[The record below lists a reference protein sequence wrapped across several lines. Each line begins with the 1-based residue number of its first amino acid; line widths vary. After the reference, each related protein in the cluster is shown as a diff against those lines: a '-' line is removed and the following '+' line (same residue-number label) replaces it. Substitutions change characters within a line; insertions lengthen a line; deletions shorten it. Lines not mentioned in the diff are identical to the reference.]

1 MADFFIFAK
10 LYFIGISSFTTIEKS
25 TLAQLCCLLPSGSK
39 VLSSPNFPKKKNQR
53 KSLLPVKAL
62 PACLTRI
69 HMSKHSRKYSITFQ
83 SLYEHFDIK
92 NCKGNNAV
100 YIRNHMIWNSYNFQ
114 KHMSKLKKS
123 TEILC
128 CRLHHKSHVLKF
140 K

>member
-1 MADFFIFAK
+1 MNDKKKYPFQMADFFIFAK

-92 NCKGNNAV
+92 NCKGNNAQMADWAECS
-100 YIRNHMIWNSYNFQ
+100 ILMTHKFFF
-114 KHMSKLKKS
+114 
-123 TEILC
+123 EIS
-128 CRLHHKSHVLKF
+128 RLVIKIVWIF
-140 K
+140 

>member
-25 TLAQLCCLLPSGSK
+25 TSAQLCCLLPSGSK

-69 HMSKHSRKYSITFQ
+69 HMSKHSRKYSKTFQ
-83 SLYEHFDIK
+83 SIYEHFDIK
-92 NCKGNNAV
+92 NCKGNNA
-100 YIRNHMIWNSYNFQ
+100 Q
-114 KHMSKLKKS
+114 KAD
-123 TEILC
+123 
-128 CRLHHKSHVLKF
+128 
-140 K
+140 